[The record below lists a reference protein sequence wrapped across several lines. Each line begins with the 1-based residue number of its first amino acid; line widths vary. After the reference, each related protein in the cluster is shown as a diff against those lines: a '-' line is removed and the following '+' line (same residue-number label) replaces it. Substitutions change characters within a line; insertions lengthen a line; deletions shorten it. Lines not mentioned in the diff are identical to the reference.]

1 MRKVFVSR
9 REYFKTYPDINA
21 VICPDAT
28 ALPAMAQAAENL
40 KWIKGCR
47 NWLLYTKRYA

>member
-1 MRKVFVSR
+1 MSVG
-9 REYFKTYPDINA
+9 ENILKTYPDINA

-40 KWIKGCR
+40 KMDKKGCR
-47 NWLLYTKRYA
+47 NGLLYTKRYA